1 MKKEEGKEENRKE
14 GKKKIKNVLKGS
26 FLYIRIEFNGIQIT
40 FPLSPSHL
48 LPLPLLPLSL

>member
-40 FPLSPSHL
+40 FPRSPSHL
-48 LPLPLLPLSL
+48 LPLSL